1 MSPKNLAR
9 VTLEAVPRGV
19 MMSFIR
25 MYYFNMERSN
35 LLNRLLLKIDN
46 EPLTRIVDE

>member
-9 VTLEAVPRGV
+9 VTLEVVPHGV
-19 MMSFIR
+19 MISFIR
-25 MYYFNMERSN
+25 MYCFNIERSN

-46 EPLTRIVDE
+46 EPQTRIVDE